1 MRRISF
7 SATWINGQRGTLLSP
22 QADHSGEPQQA
33 LRKACA
39 AWVVN
44 NGSVEEFIKSLRES
58 GYLMILVPADAMQDQ
73 ECA

>member
-1 MRRISF
+1 VPRISS

-22 QADHSGEPQQA
+22 QADCSGEPQQA

-44 NGSVEEFIKSLRES
+44 NGSVEEFIKSL
-58 GYLMILVPADAMQDQ
+58 MILVPADAMQDQ

>member
-1 MRRISF
+1 MSSIS
-7 SATWINGQRGTLLSP
+7 SLATWIIGRRGTVLNP
-22 QADHSGEPQQA
+22 QADPSGEPQQA

-58 GYLMILVPADAMQDQ
+58 GYLMILVPADAMHDQ

>member
-1 MRRISF
+1 M
-7 SATWINGQRGTLLSP
+7 WLNGQRGTLLSP
-22 QADHSGEPQQA
+22 QADCSGEPQQA

-44 NGSVEEFIKSLRES
+44 NGSVEEFIKSL
-58 GYLMILVPADAMQDQ
+58 MILVPADAMQDQ